1 MSIHTVFLGN
11 AREHFSDR
19 STYFAK
25 VKGRLRYSLFH
36 ILLSRFIVQ
45 PINLQD
51 SPDENTLAVV
61 SLPQA
66 AVALVGHSE
75 DMRRQLPHVMFAVQV
90 DSSAIVQACYLLIG
104 IYCCQN

>member
-1 MSIHTVFLGN
+1 MQENIFQIGVPILQ
-11 AREHFSDR
+11 R
-19 STYFAK
+19 SKEDYDIPYFIFC
-25 VKGRLRYSLFH
+25 SQD
-36 ILLSRFIVQ
+36 LLQ
-45 PINLQD
+45 PNLQD